1 MKNRITVFFLVA
13 LLLSLIAC
21 DFPVKTED
29 VSPLPTEREADAG
42 NMVYITIDST
52 GVADVSLVEPE
63 KSIEPT
69 SQLKAEADGNERTRS
84 ERLISD
90 AEILCEPKDNAGVIA
105 QIKRGTGI
113 DVIGLSEKENY
124 YKIAYNGRVAYV
136 AVKAVANGNTANET
150 NANSAEQGQNRNSNS
165 PGANTTTNENGQTS
179 SQVYDS
185 RNNSEPNA
193 GNSQPS
199 TVPSGDSTGSVSA
212 PNSEQNNNED
222 SNGGNNS
229 PEANADTSGGDSG
242 GEQATLPSDSETGS
256 QENPPSEDVN
266 PTEPETPTPTE
277 PETPTPTEPET
288 PTEPDP
294 PGDDSD
300 LNNEG

>member
-21 DFPVKTED
+21 DFPIKTED

-52 GVADVSLVEPE
+52 RVADVSLVEPE

-69 SQLKAEADGNERTRS
+69 SQLKAEADGNERTHS

-136 AVKAVANGNTANET
+136 AVKAVANGNTANGT

-165 PGANTTTNENGQTS
+165 LAANTTTNENGQTS

-193 GNSQPS
+193 GNSRPS
-199 TVPSGDSTGSVSA
+199 TAPPDDSTSSVSA

-229 PEANADTSGGDSG
+229 PEANSDTSGDDSE
-242 GEQATLPSDSETGS
+242 GEQGTLPSDSETGS

-266 PTEPETPTPTE
+266 PTEPTPIE
-277 PETPTPTEPET
+277 PETPTPTEPEN

-294 PGDDSD
+294 SGEDSD